1 MSRMP
6 LFALV
11 AALAACG
18 GRSSLDQRSAYAD
31 AVAADQM
38 AAAISFD
45 GQFDVGPYDDLAG
58 AVRRA
63 ALQSILSDSRAHRGR
78 RVYGCNYSRSNAT
91 VRWSCEDSGSFT
103 SEQFA
108 AAMLRID
115 PSVEAD

>member
-1 MSRMP
+1 MP

-18 GRSSLDQRSAYAD
+18 GRSSQDQRSASAD

-38 AAAISFD
+38 AVAAISFD
-45 GQFDVGPYDDLAG
+45 GQFDVGPSEDLAG

-63 ALQSILSDSRAHRGR
+63 ALESILSDSRSHGGR
-78 RVYGCNYSRSNAT
+78 RTYGCNYSRSNTT
-91 VRWSCEDSGSFT
+91 VRWSCEDSGSLT

-108 AAMLRID
+108 AAMLRIA